1 MNNFAILGG
10 RDVPLFDLTG
20 QEYMKWIQE
29 VNEEQGTY
37 NHVRSFDEYMKLFE
51 TNPARELRPTC
62 MYLKDMF
69 DHFGKASNGGYN
81 LFLREH
87 PDSPPVH
94 GQIRV
99 QQRIYQAL
107 KNFIE
112 EGFNNKFILLV
123 GPNGSSKSSLIKKIM
138 LATEDYAATEEG
150 ALWTFSWV
158 FPIDQF
164 VKGSLGL
171 SGGTGERHLQTYA
184 YLEDKDI
191 SAILPSE
198 LKDHPLLLIPQK
210 TRHKMIEKA
219 FAKDPDRLESVKKSY
234 LWTGDLSQRNR
245 LIFDALLKSHKGSY
259 EEVYK
264 YIRVERLL
272 INRRYSR
279 GATTIEP
286 QLHVDAQMQQITMDR
301 RLASLPPSLQS
312 LNLFSMGG
320 EVVLAARGILEFSDL
335 LKRPLDTFKYLLM
348 TMENKTINIQ
358 GILTELDIFF
368 IGSSNEIHFSAFK
381 QHPDFNSFKG
391 RFTFIRVPYLMSYK
405 NEELIYKEQV
415 RHVSD
420 HSRFEPHSLEALCL
434 WSVMSRMRASS
445 SRNFRDEKLG
455 AIAEQL
461 NPLEK
466 ALAYATGETPEHLD
480 SESRQMLRL
489 NIDEIA
495 DEFEN
500 DGMYEGK
507 FGISPREVK
516 QLLYD
521 IADEHKRV
529 TFVEVLEALATVS
542 ERKQEYD
549 FLNIT
554 SQGEYH
560 SPLAQ
565 IELIENYELDQLDAE
580 VRASLGLVDGRS
592 YEDYLAKYIMQTNAL
607 IKGEKVKNNVTGKF
621 EAPDAYF
628 IKEFETNVALSEPA
642 ERFRSNLISR
652 LGAYALDNPGKPIIY
667 GEVFEDIVKLLQESF
682 RKEQA
687 KLITRIGSGL
697 VLYLQEMKDSKAS
710 TSLSQENRQFIQSI
724 LRELQGKYGYS
735 QDGGIHLLQHL
746 LKKRYDSAI

>member
-1 MNNFAILGG
+1 
-10 RDVPLFDLTG
+10 
-20 QEYMKWIQE
+20 MKWIQE
-29 VNEEQGTY
+29 VNEEQGRY

-51 TNPARELRPTC
+51 ANPARELRPTG

-69 DHFGKASNGGYN
+69 DHFGRNSAGGYN

-94 GQIRV
+94 GQVRV

-138 LATEDYAATEEG
+138 LAAEDYSATDEG

-171 SGGTGERHLQTYA
+171 SGGMGERHLQSYA

-210 TRHKMIEKA
+210 ARHKMIEKA
-219 FAKDPDRLESVKKSY
+219 FEKQPERLESVKKSY

-245 LIFDALLKSHKGSY
+245 LIFDALLKSHKGSH

-264 YIRVERLL
+264 YIRVERLF

-312 LNLFSMGG
+312 LNLFSMTG
-320 EVVLAARGILEFSDL
+320 EVVLATRGVLEFSDL

-348 TMENKTINIQ
+348 TMESKTINIQ

-391 RFTFIRVPYLMSYK
+391 RFTFIRVPYLMNYK
-405 NEELIYKEQV
+405 DEELIYKEQV

-420 HSRFEPHSLEALCL
+420 HSRFEPHALEALCL
-434 WSVMSRMRASS
+434 WSVMSRMRAPSA
-445 SRNFRDEKLG
+445 RNFRDEKLG

-466 ALAYATGETPEHLD
+466 SRLYASHETPEQID
-480 SESRQMLRL
+480 SESRQLLRAGTE
-489 NIDEIA
+489 EIA
-495 DEFEN
+495 REFEN

-516 QLLYD
+516 QILYD
-521 IADEHKRV
+521 IADQHARV
-529 TFVEVLEALATVS
+529 TFVEVLEALGNLS
-542 ERKQEYD
+542 EKKQEYD

-554 SQGEYH
+554 SQGDYH
-560 SPLAQ
+560 SPRSQ
-565 IELIENYELDQLDAE
+565 IDLIEEFELDMLDAE

-592 YEDYLAKYIMQTNAL
+592 YEEYLAKYIVQTNAL
-607 IKGEKVKNNVTGKF
+607 IKGEKVKNNVTAKF

-628 IKEFETNVALSEPA
+628 IKEFEANVGLSESP

-652 LGAYALDNPGKPIIY
+652 LGAYALDNPGKQIVY
-667 GEVFEDIVKLLQESF
+667 SEVFEDIVRLLQESF

-687 KLITRIGSGL
+687 KLIVRMGNGL
-697 VLYLQEMKDSKAS
+697 VLFLQEMKDGT
-710 TSLSQENRQFIQSI
+710 TSSSLNQDNRALIRNI
-724 LRELQGKYGYS
+724 LQELQGKYGYS
-735 QDGGIHLLQHL
+735 QDAAIHLLQHL
-746 LKKRYDSAI
+746 IKKRYSSAP

>member
-1 MNNFAILGG
+1 
-10 RDVPLFDLTG
+10 
-20 QEYMKWIQE
+20 MKWIQE
-29 VNEEQGTY
+29 VNEEQGRLA
-37 NHVRSFDEYMKLFE
+37 HVRSFDEYMKLFE
-51 TNPARELRPTC
+51 ANPIKELRPTAF
-62 MYLKDMF
+62 YLKDMF
-69 DHFGKASNGGYN
+69 DHFGRSPGGGFN

-99 QQRIYQAL
+99 QNRIYQGI

-112 EGFNNKFILLV
+112 EGFNNKFMLLV

-138 LATEDYAATEEG
+138 LATEDYATTDEG

-158 FPIDQF
+158 FPIDNF

-171 SGGTGERHLQTYA
+171 SNSPGERHLQTYA
-184 YLEDKDI
+184 YLDDKDI

-198 LKDHPLLLIPQK
+198 LKDHPLLLVPQK
-210 TRHKMIEKA
+210 TRQKMITQA
-219 FAKDPDRLESVKKSY
+219 LAKTPERLDSVKKSY

-245 LIFDALLKSHKGSY
+245 MIFDALLKGHKGSH

-264 YIRVERLL
+264 YIRVERLF

-312 LNLFSMGG
+312 LNLFNMAG
-320 EVVLAARGILEFSDL
+320 EVVLASRGILEYSDL

-348 TMENKTINIQ
+348 TMETKTINIQ

-391 RFTFIRVPYLMSYK
+391 RFTFIRVPYLLSHK
-405 NEELIYKEQV
+405 DEEQIYKEQV
-415 RHVSD
+415 RHVAD
-420 HSRFEPHSLEALCL
+420 RSRFEPHALEALCL
-434 WSVMSRMRASS
+434 WSVMSRMRAPSA
-445 SRNFRDEKLG
+445 RNFRDEKLG
-455 AIAEQL
+455 AIAEGL

-466 ALAYATGETPEHLD
+466 SLLYAKGETPEHMD
-480 SESRQMLRL
+480 SESRQLLRL
-489 NIDEIA
+489 NVEEIA
-495 DEFEN
+495 REFEN

-521 IADEHKRV
+521 IADKNKHV
-529 TFVEVLEALATVS
+529 TFIEILEGLAELS

-554 SQGEYH
+554 SQGDYH
-560 SPLAQ
+560 SSRAHMD
-565 IELIENYELDQLDAE
+565 LIEEYELDLFDAE

-592 YEDYLAKYIMQTNAL
+592 YEDYLARYIMQTNAL
-607 IKGEKVKNNVTGKF
+607 IKGEKVKNTVTGKF
-621 EAPDAYF
+621 EAPDSYF
-628 IKEFETNVALSEPA
+628 IKEFESNVGLSEPP

-652 LGAYALDNPGKPIIY
+652 LGAYALDNPGKAIVY
-667 GEVFEDIVKLLQESF
+667 CDVFEDIVKLLQESF

-687 KLITRIGSGL
+687 RLINRVSKGL
-697 VLYLQEMKDSKAS
+697 VLYFQETKDQRESSSLDQETRALIKNILGDLQQKH
-710 TSLSQENRQFIQSI
+710 
-724 LRELQGKYGYS
+724 GYS
-735 QDGGIHLLQHL
+735 NDGAIHLLQHL
-746 LKKRYDSAI
+746 LKKRYDGAA

>member
-1 MNNFAILGG
+1 
-10 RDVPLFDLTG
+10 
-20 QEYMKWIQE
+20 MKWIQE
-29 VNEEQGTY
+29 VNEEQGRY

-51 TNPARELRPTC
+51 ANPARELRPTG

-69 DHFGKASNGGYN
+69 DHFGRNSAGGYN

-94 GQIRV
+94 GQVRV

-138 LATEDYAATEEG
+138 LAAEDYSATDEG

-171 SGGTGERHLQTYA
+171 SGGMGERHLQSYA

-210 TRHKMIEKA
+210 ARHKMIEKA
-219 FAKDPDRLESVKKSY
+219 FEKQPERLESVKKSY

-245 LIFDALLKSHKGSY
+245 LIFDALLKSHKGSH

-264 YIRVERLL
+264 YIRVERLF

-312 LNLFSMGG
+312 LNLFSMTG
-320 EVVLAARGILEFSDL
+320 EVVLATRGVLEFSDL

-348 TMENKTINIQ
+348 TMESKTINIQ

-391 RFTFIRVPYLMSYK
+391 RFTFIRVPYLMNYK
-405 NEELIYKEQV
+405 DEELIYKEQV

-420 HSRFEPHSLEALCL
+420 HSRFEPHALEALCL
-434 WSVMSRMRASS
+434 WSVMSRMRAPSA
-445 SRNFRDEKLG
+445 RNFHDEKLG

-466 ALAYATGETPEHLD
+466 ARLYASHETPEQID
-480 SESRQMLRL
+480 SESRQLLRAGTE
-489 NIDEIA
+489 EIA
-495 DEFEN
+495 REFEN

-516 QLLYD
+516 QILYD
-521 IADEHKRV
+521 IADQHARV
-529 TFVEVLEALATVS
+529 TFVEVLEALGNLS
-542 ERKQEYD
+542 EKKQEYD

-554 SQGEYH
+554 SQGDYH
-560 SPLAQ
+560 SPRSQ
-565 IELIENYELDQLDAE
+565 IDLIEEFELDMLDAE

-592 YEDYLAKYIMQTNAL
+592 YEEYLAKYIVQTNAL
-607 IKGEKVKNNVTGKF
+607 IKGEKVKNNVTAKF

-628 IKEFETNVALSEPA
+628 IKEFEANVGLSESP

-652 LGAYALDNPGKPIIY
+652 LGAYALDNPGKQIVY
-667 GEVFEDIVKLLQESF
+667 SEVFEDIVRLLQESF

-687 KLITRIGSGL
+687 KLIVRMGNGL
-697 VLYLQEMKDSKAS
+697 VLFLQEMKDG
-710 TSLSQENRQFIQSI
+710 TSSSSLNQDNRALIRNI
-724 LRELQGKYGYS
+724 LQELQGKYGYS
-735 QDGGIHLLQHL
+735 QDAAIHLLQHL
-746 LKKRYDSAI
+746 IKKRYSSAP

>member
-1 MNNFAILGG
+1 
-10 RDVPLFDLTG
+10 
-20 QEYMKWIQE
+20 MKWIQE
-29 VNEEQGTY
+29 VNEEQGRY

-51 TNPARELRPTC
+51 ANPARELRPTG

-69 DHFGKASNGGYN
+69 DHFGRNSAGGYN

-94 GQIRV
+94 GQVRV

-138 LATEDYAATEEG
+138 LAAEDYSATDEG

-171 SGGTGERHLQTYA
+171 SGGMGERHLQSYA

-210 TRHKMIEKA
+210 ARHKMIEKA
-219 FAKDPDRLESVKKSY
+219 FEKQPERLESVKKSY

-245 LIFDALLKSHKGSY
+245 LIFDALLKSHKGSH

-264 YIRVERLL
+264 YIRVERLF

-312 LNLFSMGG
+312 LNLFSMTG
-320 EVVLAARGILEFSDL
+320 EVVLATRGVLEFSDL

-348 TMENKTINIQ
+348 TMESKTINIQ

-391 RFTFIRVPYLMSYK
+391 RFTFIRVPYLMNYK
-405 NEELIYKEQV
+405 DEELIYKEQV

-420 HSRFEPHSLEALCL
+420 HSRFEPHALEALCL
-434 WSVMSRMRASS
+434 WSVMSRMRAPSA
-445 SRNFRDEKLG
+445 RNFRDEKLG
-455 AIAEQL
+455 TIAEQL

-466 ALAYATGETPEHLD
+466 ARLYASHETPEQID
-480 SESRQMLRL
+480 SESRQLLRAGTE
-489 NIDEIA
+489 EIA
-495 DEFEN
+495 REFEN

-516 QLLYD
+516 QILYD
-521 IADEHKRV
+521 IADQHARV
-529 TFVEVLEALATVS
+529 TFVEVLEALGNLS
-542 ERKQEYD
+542 EKKQEYD

-554 SQGEYH
+554 SQGDYH
-560 SPLAQ
+560 SPRSQ
-565 IELIENYELDQLDAE
+565 IDLIEEFELDMLDAE

-592 YEDYLAKYIMQTNAL
+592 YEEYLAKYIVQTNAL
-607 IKGEKVKNNVTGKF
+607 IKGEKVKNNVTAKF

-628 IKEFETNVALSEPA
+628 IKEFEANVGLSESP

-652 LGAYALDNPGKPIIY
+652 LGAYALDNPGKQIVY
-667 GEVFEDIVKLLQESF
+667 SEVFEDIVRLLQESF

-687 KLITRIGSGL
+687 KLIVRMGNGL
-697 VLYLQEMKDSKAS
+697 VLFLQEMKDGT
-710 TSLSQENRQFIQSI
+710 TSSSLNQDNRALIRNI
-724 LRELQGKYGYS
+724 LQELQGKYGYS
-735 QDGGIHLLQHL
+735 QDAAIHLLQHL
-746 LKKRYDSAI
+746 IKKRYSSSP

>member
-1 MNNFAILGG
+1 
-10 RDVPLFDLTG
+10 
-20 QEYMKWIQE
+20 MKWIQE
-29 VNEEQGTY
+29 VNEEQGRY

-51 TNPARELRPTC
+51 ANPARELRPTG

-69 DHFGKASNGGYN
+69 DHFGRNSAGGYN

-94 GQIRV
+94 GQVRV

-138 LATEDYAATEEG
+138 LAAEDYSATDEG

-171 SGGTGERHLQTYA
+171 SGGMGERHLQSYA

-210 TRHKMIEKA
+210 ARHKMIEKA
-219 FAKDPDRLESVKKSY
+219 FEKQPERLESVKKSY

-245 LIFDALLKSHKGSY
+245 LIFDALLKSHKGSH

-264 YIRVERLL
+264 YIRVERLF

-312 LNLFSMGG
+312 LNLFSMTG
-320 EVVLAARGILEFSDL
+320 EVVLATRGVLEFSDL

-348 TMENKTINIQ
+348 TMESKTINIQ

-391 RFTFIRVPYLMSYK
+391 RFTFIRVPYLMNYK
-405 NEELIYKEQV
+405 DEELIYKEQV

-420 HSRFEPHSLEALCL
+420 HSRFEPHALEALCL
-434 WSVMSRMRASS
+434 WSVMSRMRAPSA
-445 SRNFRDEKLG
+445 RNFRDEKLG

-466 ALAYATGETPEHLD
+466 ARLYASHETPEQID
-480 SESRQMLRL
+480 SESRQLLRAGTE
-489 NIDEIA
+489 EIA
-495 DEFEN
+495 REFEN

-516 QLLYD
+516 QILYD
-521 IADEHKRV
+521 IADQHARV
-529 TFVEVLEALATVS
+529 TFVEVLEALGNLS
-542 ERKQEYD
+542 EKKQEYD

-554 SQGEYH
+554 SQGDYH
-560 SPLAQ
+560 SPRSQ
-565 IELIENYELDQLDAE
+565 IDLIEEFELDMLDAE

-592 YEDYLAKYIMQTNAL
+592 YEEYLAKYIVQTNAL
-607 IKGEKVKNNVTGKF
+607 IKGEKVKNNVTAKF

-628 IKEFETNVALSEPA
+628 IKEFEANVGLSESP

-652 LGAYALDNPGKPIIY
+652 LGAYALDNPGKQIVY
-667 GEVFEDIVKLLQESF
+667 SEVFEDIVRLLQESF

-687 KLITRIGSGL
+687 KLIVRMGNGL
-697 VLYLQEMKDSKAS
+697 VLFLQEMKDGT
-710 TSLSQENRQFIQSI
+710 TSSSLNQDNRALIRNI
-724 LRELQGKYGYS
+724 LQELQGKYGYS
-735 QDGGIHLLQHL
+735 QDAAIHLLQHL
-746 LKKRYDSAI
+746 IKKRYSSAP